1 MGLFKDKMIRSLK
14 TSGMSIY
21 TQRAYLAAM
30 RFFVGY
36 YMKSPDQLGLEE
48 IQKYHL
54 YLVENKKLSPKT
66 INVYMAGVKFF
77 YEMCLNREFR
87 YGEIPRMKVK
97 RTVPEILS
105 QDEICKLINC
115 AKKIKHK
122 AVIAI
127 LYAGGLRAHEAL
139 HLTSHDIDSNRML
152 IHVREGKRS
161 KERYTLLSQSVLKL
175 LRKYW
180 VEDKSDKSLWLFP
193 SHDPKKPMSY
203 SGLRSF
209 FQKTKKRAG
218 LKSKATVHNLRH
230 AFATHL
236 LEMGVNIRLI
246 QVLLGHGCLSTTAI
260 YTRVA
265 KSSFSEIQ
273 NPLDVVG
280 SKLTF

>member
-1 MGLFKDKMIRSLK
+1 MGQFKEKMIRSLK

-21 TQRAYLAAM
+21 TQKAYLSAM
-30 RFFVGY
+30 RFFIGY

-54 YLVENKKLSPKT
+54 HLIEDKNLSPKT

-77 YEMCLNREFR
+77 YEMCLKREFK
-87 YGEIPRMKVK
+87 YGDIPRMKAP

-105 QDEICKLINC
+105 QDEICKLING

-122 AVIAI
+122 AVIATM
-127 LYAGGLRAHEAL
+127 YAGGLRAHEVL
-139 HLTSHDIDSNRML
+139 HLTHHDIDSNRMM
-152 IHVREGKRS
+152 IHVKKGKRS
-161 KERYTLLSQSVLKL
+161 KERYTLLSESVLKL
-175 LRKYW
+175 LRQYW
-180 VEDKSDKSLWLFP
+180 VEDKGDKSLWLFP
-193 SHDPKKPMSY
+193 GQDPKEPMSY

-209 FQKTKKRAG
+209 FQKAKKRAG
-218 LKSKATVHNLRH
+218 LKSKASVHNLRH

-246 QVLLGHGCLSTTAI
+246 QILLGHGCLSTTAI

-265 KSSFSEIQ
+265 KSSFSEIK